1 MDKKD
6 VNDLKELIMAT
17 QVICLSM
24 TTLWGLANY
33 YGDNK
38 KNKIYFDIALLT
50 TTLFASITLYR
61 L

>member
-38 KNKIYFDIALLT
+38 KNKIDYDLNIIYVVIFK
-50 TTLFASITLYR
+50 
-61 L
+61 